1 MNAYYPLSSSTRV
14 VSAVL
19 ASVITATLFIAVA
32 IGSTREDASVLLA
45 QGHEV
50 TVQSPVRRA

>member
-1 MNAYYPLSSSTRV
+1 MKAYYTLSSSTRV
-14 VSAVL
+14 ASAVL

-32 IGSTREDASVLLA
+32 VGLTHEDVSVLLA